1 MFITD
6 IKRVID
12 QVSREKGIEPEVL
25 INTLKEAIIS
35 AARKKIGPRADIE
48 VHYDGK
54 TGEVEVFHFKE
65 VVEEVEYSDSELSL
79 EDGYD
84 YDPECEIGDSL
95 GIRIDTE
102 EFGRIAA
109 QSAKQVI
116 IQKMREAERNAV
128 YENFIQKKGKIING
142 IVQRFDRGSIIAN
155 LGQAEA
161 VLRPRD
167 QMPRENYKRGD
178 RIRAYVLDVLEES
191 KGAQIILSRTHPE
204 FLIELF
210 KTEVPEV
217 AEGIV
222 TLRGAAR
229 VPGLR
234 AKVAVSSMDSGVDPV
249 GACVGMKGN
258 RVQNIVQE
266 LRGEKIDI
274 VQWSP
279 DIARFVCNALSPA
292 EIARVIIDEDN
303 QSMEVIV
310 NDEYLSIA
318 IGKGGQNVS
327 LACEITGWHLEVTS
341 EEEYSREVKE
351 GYDSLMKLTGV
362 GLSMAEVLFKSGY
375 SSVLD
380 ISEADIEDIIS
391 TTELDEIQAQEMIE
405 EAKVILE
412 KELQEKEQDKEQEE
426 KKAQE
431 EAQEQEE
438 EEALEVEEAKEV
450 EEVEEEQGKN
460 KELKD
465 DQEIQDN
472 KDD

>member
-12 QVSREKGIEPEVL
+12 QVSREKGIEPEIL

-35 AARKKIGPRADIE
+35 AARKTIGPRADIE
-48 VHYDGK
+48 VHYNDK
-54 TGEVEVFHFKE
+54 SGEVEVFHFKE
-65 VVEEVEYSDSELSL
+65 VVEEVEYSDSELTL
-79 EDGYD
+79 EEGYE
-84 YDPECEIGDSL
+84 YDAECEIGDSL

-128 YENFIQKKGKIING
+128 YENFINKKGKIING
-142 IVQRFDRGSIIAN
+142 IVQRFDRGSIIVN

-161 VLRPRD
+161 VLRLRD
-167 QMPRENYKRGD
+167 QMPKENYKRGD

-191 KGAQIILSRTHPE
+191 KGEQIILSRTHPQ
-204 FLIELF
+204 FLVELF

-222 TLRGAAR
+222 TLRSAAR
-229 VPGLR
+229 APGIR
-234 AKVAVSSMDSGVDPV
+234 AKIAVSSMDSDVDPV

-274 VQWSP
+274 IQWNP

-351 GYDSLMKLTGV
+351 GYDSLMKLTGI
-362 GLSMAEVLFKSGY
+362 GLSKAEVLFKGGY
-375 SSVLD
+375 SSLVD
-380 ISEADIEDIIS
+380 ISEAVVEDIVSIS
-391 TTELDEIQAQEMIE
+391 NFSESKAEKMIE

-412 KELQEKEQDKEQEE
+412 KESRQESR
-426 KKAQE
+426 
-431 EAQEQEE
+431 
-438 EEALEVEEAKEV
+438 
-450 EEVEEEQGKN
+450 
-460 KELKD
+460 
-465 DQEIQDN
+465 DQEPEGDEETQEGEDS
-472 KDD
+472 

>member
-12 QVSREKGIEPEVL
+12 QVSREKGIDSEIL
-25 INTLKEAIIS
+25 ITTLKEAIIS

-48 VHYDGK
+48 VHYDEKSGD
-54 TGEVEVFHFKE
+54 VEVFHFKE
-65 VVEEVEYSDSELSL
+65 VVEEVEYEDSELTL
-79 EDGYD
+79 EEGYG

-102 EFGRIAA
+102 DFGRIAA

-128 YENFIQKKGKIING
+128 YENFINKKGRIING
-142 IVQRFDRGSIIAN
+142 IVQRFDRGNLVVN

-161 VLRPRD
+161 ILRPRD
-167 QMPRENYKRGD
+167 QMPKENYKRGD
-178 RIRAYVLDVLEES
+178 RIRAYVQDVLEES

-204 FLIELF
+204 FLTELF

-217 AEGIV
+217 SEGIV
-222 TLRGAAR
+222 SIRASAR

-234 AKVAVSSMDSGVDPV
+234 AKIAVSSIDSDVDPV

-258 RVQNIVQE
+258 RVQSIVQE

-341 EEEYSREVKE
+341 EEEYSREVKQ
-351 GYDSLMKLTGV
+351 GYDSLMKLSNV
-362 GLSMAEVLFKSGY
+362 GLAMAETLFKAGY
-375 SSVLD
+375 ASVLD
-380 ISEADIEDIIS
+380 ISETPEEDLVSVMDISSADALA
-391 TTELDEIQAQEMIE
+391 TIE
-405 EAKVILE
+405 EAKQILE
-412 KELQEKEQDKEQEE
+412 QERLAAEQERIDR
-426 KKAQE
+426 E
-431 EAQEQEE
+431 ENRLAAEQERL
-438 EEALEVEEAKEV
+438 A
-450 EEVEEEQGKN
+450 EEQAVGA
-460 KELKD
+460 EEPAMD
-465 DQEIQDN
+465 DEIDGTE
-472 KDD
+472 DEIGE

>member
-1 MFITD
+1 MFIAD

-12 QVSREKGIEPEVL
+12 QVSREKGIDAEIL
-25 INTLKEAIIS
+25 INTLKEAIVS

-48 VHYDGK
+48 VHYDKKSGD
-54 TGEVEVFHFKE
+54 VEVFHFKE
-65 VVEEVEYSDSELSL
+65 VVEEIEYSDSEMTL
-79 EDGYD
+79 EEGLEF
-84 YDPECEIGDSL
+84 DPECEIGDSL

-128 YENFIQKKGKIING
+128 YEKFIHKKGKIING
-142 IVQRFDRGSIIAN
+142 IVQRFDRGAIIVN

-161 VLRPRD
+161 VLRPRE
-167 QMPRENYKRGD
+167 QMPKESYKRGD

-191 KGAQIILSRTHPE
+191 KGAQVILSRTHPE
-204 FLIELF
+204 FLVELF

-222 TLRGAAR
+222 SIRGAAR
-229 VPGLR
+229 VPGIR
-234 AKVAVSSMDSGVDPV
+234 AKIAVSSIDSDVDPV
-249 GACVGMKGN
+249 GACVGIKGN

-279 DIARFVCNALSPA
+279 DVARFVCNALSPA

-351 GYDSLMKLTGV
+351 GYDSLMKLSTV
-362 GLSMAEVLFKSGY
+362 GLPAAESLFKAGY
-375 SSVLD
+375 ASFLDIMDAIPEDIAAFLD
-380 ISEADIEDIIS
+380 ISVEDA
-391 TTELDEIQAQEMIE
+391 QAMIE
-405 EAKVILE
+405 EAGRLMEDERERAREELLQPAPSKDTDTYIDDNAGDGETFADVEDEWVE
-412 KELQEKEQDKEQEE
+412 KSDE
-426 KKAQE
+426 
-431 EAQEQEE
+431 
-438 EEALEVEEAKEV
+438 
-450 EEVEEEQGKN
+450 
-460 KELKD
+460 
-465 DQEIQDN
+465 
-472 KDD
+472 

>member
-12 QVSREKGIEPEVL
+12 QVSREKGIEPEIL

-48 VHYDGK
+48 VHYNEK
-54 TGEVEVFHFKE
+54 SGEVEVFHFKE
-65 VVEEVEYSDSELSL
+65 VVEEVEYSDSELTL
-79 EDGYD
+79 EEGYE
-84 YDPECEIGDSL
+84 YDAECEIGDSL

-128 YENFIQKKGKIING
+128 YENFIHKKGKIING
-142 IVQRFDRGSIIAN
+142 IVQRFDRGSIIVN
-155 LGQAEA
+155 LGQTEA

-167 QMPRENYKRGD
+167 QMPKENYKRGD

-191 KGAQIILSRTHPE
+191 KGEQIILSRSHPQ
-204 FLIELF
+204 FLVELF

-229 VPGLR
+229 APGIR
-234 AKVAVSSMDSGVDPV
+234 AKIAVSSIDSDVDPV

-274 VQWSP
+274 VQWNP

-327 LACEITGWHLEVTS
+327 LACEITGWHLEITS

-351 GYDSLMKLTGV
+351 GYNSLMKLTGI
-362 GLSMAEVLFKSGY
+362 GLSKAEVLFKGGY
-375 SSVLD
+375 SSLVD
-380 ISEADIEDIIS
+380 ISEALIEDIVSIS
-391 TTELDEIQAQEMIE
+391 NFSESKAEKLIE

-412 KELQEKEQDKEQEE
+412 EELRQESQDSEPEGDE
-426 KKAQE
+426 
-431 EAQEQEE
+431 
-438 EEALEVEEAKEV
+438 
-450 EEVEEEQGKN
+450 
-460 KELKD
+460 
-465 DQEIQDN
+465 EIQEGEDS
-472 KDD
+472 

>member
-35 AARKKIGPRADIE
+35 AARKSIGPRADIE
-48 VHYDGK
+48 VHYDSK
-54 TGEVEVFHFKE
+54 TGDVEVFHFKE
-65 VVEEVEYSDSELSL
+65 VVEEVEYSDSELTL
-79 EDGYD
+79 EDGYE

-142 IVQRFDRGSIIAN
+142 IVQRFDRGSIIVN

-204 FLIELF
+204 FLVELF

-234 AKVAVSSMDSGVDPV
+234 AKVAVSSMDSDVDPV

-279 DIARFVCNALSPA
+279 DIARFVCNSLSPA

-303 QSMEVIV
+303 RSMEVIV

-327 LACEITGWHLEVTS
+327 LACEITGWHIEVSS
-341 EEEYSREVKE
+341 EEEYSRELKE

-362 GLSMAEVLFKSGY
+362 GLSMAEILFKSGY
-375 SSVLD
+375 SSILD
-380 ISEADIEDIIS
+380 ISEAEIEDIVSIIES
-391 TTELDEIQAQEMIE
+391 DETQAKEMIE

-412 KELQEKEQDKEQEE
+412 KEIQEKEQAKELELEQAEAVELEQAKELELKQAKELDQDKEP
-426 KKAQE
+426 
-431 EAQEQEE
+431 
-438 EEALEVEEAKEV
+438 
-450 EEVEEEQGKN
+450 
-460 KELKD
+460 KD
-465 DQEIQDN
+465 DQEAQADEEVQEGEG
-472 KDD
+472 D